1 MTPVLLQK
9 KLEDR
14 NVCESSEGPLSFQRS
29 PERYLTINTNFE
41 EHAVLASSKELTKN
55 NRP

>member
-14 NVCESSEGPLSFQRS
+14 NVCESSEGPLSVQRS

>member
-1 MTPVLLQK
+1 LTPVLLQK